1 MVITVLMAVLSWE
14 LFGSTPIWRES
25 FNGVVGDLSRAKEV
39 SSDDMA
45 SFGLSGWSF
54 ETLRRMLSGELIVG
68 WNEHKIGYLLS
79 PAITG
84 KVGKGSVLTVWAR
97 TRETA
102 SGVMPVAIVANGST
116 NYLGDVQLTATF
128 ANYTLDIDED
138 LTEGF
143 AVLLTSITNR
153 ESAATIISDVAI
165 WRNEEDVETLP
176 PPDFERLCVD
186 ASVCRWH
193 IDTSSLAQISSG
205 KFTAKGAGI
214 SFLLDEELSTTVS
227 YKDITK
233 TTSKGVFVYTNA
245 LENTWFGFIPQGY
258 ENASNIHSA
267 EARFCISNEMER
279 LNAISLSFDIAQL
292 DNTNSADKVTSIEIE
307 TRTVMAGGVADEWQK
322 IGEYASVYNVTN
334 TIDGI
339 KPDFA
344 ATMTNMAFS
353 VKKSVR
359 RGGIAQIRLITR
371 KRSTGREA
379 VLGFRNINI
388 TTTADYGQFRLSI
401 R

>member
-1 MVITVLMAVLSWE
+1 
-14 LFGSTPIWRES
+14 
-25 FNGVVGDLSRAKEV
+25 
-39 SSDDMA
+39 
-45 SFGLSGWSF
+45 
-54 ETLRRMLSGELIVG
+54 
-68 WNEHKIGYLLS
+68 
-79 PAITG
+79 
-84 KVGKGSVLTVWAR
+84 
-97 TRETA
+97 
-102 SGVMPVAIVANGST
+102 
-116 NYLGDVQLTATF
+116 
-128 ANYTLDIDED
+128 
-138 LTEGF
+138 
-143 AVLLTSITNR
+143 
-153 ESAATIISDVAI
+153 
-165 WRNEEDVETLP
+165 
-176 PPDFERLCVD
+176 
-186 ASVCRWH
+186 
-193 IDTSSLAQISSG
+193 
-205 KFTAKGAGI
+205 
-214 SFLLDEELSTTVS
+214 
-227 YKDITK
+227 
-233 TTSKGVFVYTNA
+233 
-245 LENTWFGFIPQGY
+245 
-258 ENASNIHSA
+258 
-267 EARFCISNEMER
+267 MER

>member
-39 SSDDMA
+39 SNDDMA

-116 NYLGDVQLTATF
+116 NYLGDVQLTATL

-138 LTEGF
+138 LPEGF

-165 WRNEEDVETLP
+165 WRSDEDIETLP
-176 PPDFERLCVD
+176 PPDFERL
-186 ASVCRWH
+186 
-193 IDTSSLAQISSG
+193 SLRRSAG
-205 KFTAKGAGI
+205 GI
-214 SFLLDEELSTTVS
+214 SIHLLLHKSAPAS
-227 YKDITK
+227 LRQRAPAFPFC
-233 TTSKGVFVYTNA
+233 SMRNC
-245 LENTWFGFIPQGY
+245 PQPY
-258 ENASNIHSA
+258 
-267 EARFCISNEMER
+267 
-279 LNAISLSFDIAQL
+279 L
-292 DNTNSADKVTSIEIE
+292 
-307 TRTVMAGGVADEWQK
+307 TR
-322 IGEYASVYNVTN
+322 I
-334 TIDGI
+334 
-339 KPDFA
+339 
-344 ATMTNMAFS
+344 
-353 VKKSVR
+353 
-359 RGGIAQIRLITR
+359 
-371 KRSTGREA
+371 
-379 VLGFRNINI
+379 
-388 TTTADYGQFRLSI
+388 
-401 R
+401 